1 MDMGPIC
8 VGFETSAAF
17 DLSNDVG
24 CLRTFNNESAL
35 ESIDCFCVPS
45 GINEFCSRILFGITT
60 LRLGTLRIVVVVVV
74 EVVAIVLVAAVLA
87 VDLLPVGFSISMVVE
102 AGVSA
107 ANAAIVAD
115 VTVAVGT
122 FMDGVLL
129 GTELPDDFVL
139 MSRSRRNSTMRL

>member
-1 MDMGPIC
+1 MGL
-8 VGFETSAAF
+8 ETSAAF

-24 CLRTFNNESAL
+24 CLRTFNNESAF

-60 LRLGTLRIVVVVVV
+60 LRLGTLRIVVVVV
-74 EVVAIVLVAAVLA
+74 EVVAIVLAAAALA
-87 VDLLPVGFSISMVVE
+87 ADLLPAGFSISMVVE

-107 ANAAIVAD
+107 ANAAMVAD
-115 VTVAVGT
+115 VTVADGT
-122 FMDGVLL
+122 FIDGVLF
-129 GTELPDDFVL
+129 GTDFDL